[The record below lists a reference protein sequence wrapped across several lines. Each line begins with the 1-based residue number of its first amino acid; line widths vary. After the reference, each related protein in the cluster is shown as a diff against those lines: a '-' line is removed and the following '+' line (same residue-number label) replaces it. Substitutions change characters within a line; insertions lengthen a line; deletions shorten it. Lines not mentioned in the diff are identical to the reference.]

1 MKRHEVDAIVR
12 RTVEGD
18 LAAQEQLRQRLTST
32 AHEAVERAVDEVRLI
47 GDLVCA
53 EAGAAGEAIAALQRS
68 VYSLGARLSDDE
80 RLPGLDVAVETVEL
94 RAAASARLE
103 LWVRY
108 LAHLH
113 TLAAEMSPA
122 GWRVPELCREAEARA
137 VALGRSPA
145 PWARAE
151 QAWLDGRACLILG
164 MSRRMAD
171 DAEVA
176 S

>member
-18 LAAQEQLRQRLTST
+18 LAAQEQLRMRLTST
-32 AHEAVERAVDEVRLI
+32 AHEAVERAVDEVRSI

-68 VYSLGARLSDDE
+68 VSSLSARLRDDE
-80 RLPGLDVAVETVEL
+80 QLPGLDVVETMEL

-113 TLAAEMSPA
+113 TVAAEMSPA
-122 GWRVPELCREAEARA
+122 GWRVPELCREAEDRA

-151 QAWLDGRACLILG
+151 KAWLDGRACLILG

-171 DAEVA
+171 DAEVT